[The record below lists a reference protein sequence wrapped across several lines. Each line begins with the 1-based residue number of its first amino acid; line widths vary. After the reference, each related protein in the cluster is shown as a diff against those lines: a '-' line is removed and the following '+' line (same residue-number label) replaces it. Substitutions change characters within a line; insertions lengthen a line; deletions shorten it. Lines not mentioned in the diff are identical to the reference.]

1 MLIVNIIGVYIL
13 EPGGVFMQTFF
24 SVLLLISALGV
35 IITVLLQEGS
45 QGGLG
50 ASMGGQSSPDSA
62 WSDGPT
68 KEIML
73 KRATMISAAV
83 FMLSTLILAAK

>member
-1 MLIVNIIGVYIL
+1 
-13 EPGGVFMQTFF
+13 MQTFF

-35 IITVLLQEGS
+35 ILTVLLQEGS

-50 ASMGGQSSPDSA
+50 ASMGGSSAPDSLWGKSGA
-62 WSDGPT
+62 KT
-68 KEIML
+68 KEAML

-83 FMLSTLILAAK
+83 FMISTLVLAAK